1 MQEHL
6 ITKKNQV
13 EFKNSLVKVLNTNGE
28 LVDSKL
34 NIELLE
40 SYIKFIYQNN
50 EIDYLDPFVIKL
62 SKHKELFSKY
72 LSKNIN
78 ITYNEYLDT
87 ISKIILDKKNYD
99 IIKKYAINN
108 LELFDFENE
117 IEVEIAKIYA
127 AHILK
132 NEIKYTS
139 ELKWLA
145 TYLILKA
152 AYWGHHLMPL

>member
-13 EFKNSLVKVLNTNGE
+13 EFKNSLVKVLNTNVE

-87 ISKIILDKKNYD
+87 ISKIIL
-99 IIKKYAINN
+99 
-108 LELFDFENE
+108 E
-117 IEVEIAKIYA
+117 
-127 AHILK
+127 
-132 NEIKYTS
+132 TS
-139 ELKWLA
+139 
-145 TYLILKA
+145 YI
-152 AYWGHHLMPL
+152 